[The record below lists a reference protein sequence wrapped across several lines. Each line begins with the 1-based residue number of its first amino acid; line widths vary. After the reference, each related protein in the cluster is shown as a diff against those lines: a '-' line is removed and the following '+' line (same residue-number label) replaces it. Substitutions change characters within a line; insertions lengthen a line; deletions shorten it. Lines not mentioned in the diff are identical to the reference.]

1 MTKSVI
7 HKEEQE
13 DGVEMPDLELT
24 IHSLTS
30 PNKKNSKTAKKPEP
44 NVSLKPMK
52 MKP

>member
-44 NVSLKPMK
+44 MNLKPMK